1 VSEQENQ
8 IDEQQEE
15 INNIFLLVGAKQ
27 LEARNTII
35 ESVHDHAV
43 KVHAEIEKGEIKTP
57 LDVMEQFYR
66 FVQDAFAASIHMA
79 YADNVVS
86 HDDAIEAFQL
96 IYSWDEEAARE
107 ALANINAE
115 YHKQR
120 EDMENAS

>member
-1 VSEQENQ
+1 MSEDQV
-8 IDEQQEE
+8 DEQQEE

-43 KVHAEIEKGEIKTP
+43 KVHAEIEKGEIETP
-57 LDVMEQFYR
+57 LDVVERFYR

-96 IYSWDEEAARE
+96 IYSWDKEAATE
-107 ALANINAE
+107 AFANINSE
-115 YHKQR
+115 YHKQNEGS
-120 EDMENAS
+120 EDAS